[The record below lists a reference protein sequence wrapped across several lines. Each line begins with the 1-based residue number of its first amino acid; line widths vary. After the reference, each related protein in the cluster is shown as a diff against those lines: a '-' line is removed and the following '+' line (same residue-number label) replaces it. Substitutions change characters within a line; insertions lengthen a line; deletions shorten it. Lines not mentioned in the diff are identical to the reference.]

1 MVVLCTDIDIHSVKC
16 GVVYCLLLLWLWY
29 IGPLWVGGGGAE
41 EGKIN
46 ICLVWDHR
54 IGLGNN
60 QANRNYTGDTVNNIF
75 HLTHGLLLLWL
86 ILS

>member
-1 MVVLCTDIDIHSVKC
+1 M
-16 GVVYCLLLLWLWY
+16 
-29 IGPLWVGGGGAE
+29 GGGGAE

-60 QANRNYTGDTVNNIF
+60 QANKNYNDVTVKLYISSDTWVAAAMAYPE
-75 HLTHGLLLLWL
+75 LTELPEMLHMVHCHGHPPQLGPVQP
-86 ILS
+86 

>member
-1 MVVLCTDIDIHSVKC
+1 MCILSAVVMVV
-16 GVVYCLLLLWLWY
+16 VYWAA
-29 IGPLWVGGGGAE
+29 VGGWRVMGAE

-60 QANRNYTGDTVNNIF
+60 QANKNYNDVTVNNIF